1 MCSLVRTSLADT
13 LLLCFP
19 LTLVLFF
26 RSERELVQDVTDFV
40 RSNGDSLRNPR
51 ELARIF
57 HGLHAPSASSQSRSA
72 DSAARFAARGDANAA
87 ATSSAPAIS
96 PWFGCT
102 AWGRHKSVPFPDVL
116 RHCEQIL
123 QEYKLSAG
131 SRMRAKREELDR
143 KRESKRQKLA
153 AAPPP
158 PMLAPLARTASAAS
172 AAVAAAS
179 HSADGFAAAGALP
192 STASLAAAAA
202 AAAAPA
208 AADEI
213 LIAASDDEEE
223 EAEE

>member
-1 MCSLVRTSLADT
+1 M
-13 LLLCFP
+13 
-19 LTLVLFF
+19 LFF
-26 RSERELVQDVTDFV
+26 LSERELVQDVSDFV

-57 HGLHAPSASSQSRSA
+57 HGLHAPSASAQSRSA
-72 DSAARFAARGDANAA
+72 DSAARFAARGDPNAA

-131 SRMRAKREELDR
+131 NRMRAKQEELDR

-153 AAPPP
+153 AAPAPP
-158 PMLAPLARTASAAS
+158 VLAPLARTASAAS
-172 AAVAAAS
+172 AADTAS
-179 HSADGFAAAGALP
+179 HSADHSASAAALP
-192 STASLAAAAA
+192 STTNQAPAAI
-202 AAAAPA
+202 AAPA